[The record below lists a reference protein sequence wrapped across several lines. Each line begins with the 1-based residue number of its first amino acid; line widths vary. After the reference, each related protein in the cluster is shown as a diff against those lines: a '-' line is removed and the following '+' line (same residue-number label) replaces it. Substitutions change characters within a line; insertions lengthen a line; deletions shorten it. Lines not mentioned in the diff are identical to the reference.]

1 MPEDEPVS
9 RKEFDGYILRHEH
22 DAYAHAAMRH
32 DLRNDLVGQIIAN
45 SLALGKLRD
54 WQQRII
60 GGMMFAALLIG
71 GGGLAI
77 VVELARGH

>member
-1 MPEDEPVS
+1 MPGDEPVG

-22 DAYAHAAMRH
+22 DSYAHAAMRH
-32 DLRNDLVGQIIAN
+32 DLRDDLVSQIMIN
-45 SLALGKLRD
+45 SVALSKLRD

-77 VVELARGH
+77 VVELARAH